1 MHLFIYLL
9 STSSCSLGCRQD
21 CKSVPTKQCR
31 TVPQQ
36 KCHPV
41 SSKVCLNIP
50 NQKCDVLPAEKC
62 LTIPVLTTSNVCQVT
77 THHLQRLSG
86 DSSPPPTF
94 VRWFLTTSNNCQVTP
109 HHLQQLSGDS
119 STPPTFVRW
128 LLTTSNVCQVRVN
141 KPFLAH
147 HRRPPVISYRGHWNL
162 DPRITQTDRV
172 CPYAK

>member
-1 MHLFIYLL
+1 LPASILLPNPTEISIKHLKSITITSFYACMFFQRHKCAFIFVIFKFLFFY
-9 STSSCSLGCRQD
+9 SLGCRQD

-31 TVPQQ
+31 AVPQQ

-77 THHLQRLSG
+77 PHHLQCLSD

-94 VRWFLTTSNNCQVTP
+94 VR
-109 HHLQQLSGDS
+109 
-119 STPPTFVRW
+119 
-128 LLTTSNVCQVRVN
+128 
-141 KPFLAH
+141 
-147 HRRPPVISYRGHWNL
+147 
-162 DPRITQTDRV
+162 
-172 CPYAK
+172 